1 MRLEALATGIDPA
14 TAGAYPVGME
24 GDPLRV
30 DTLGLIRALVADR
43 LAGVPTPL
51 LAARFHESM
60 AQAVAEACRRLAAR
74 TGLRRVALSGGVFQN
89 ALLLER
95 ADTLLRDSGLDVYA
109 NRSVPANDGGI
120 SLGQALVA
128 AARSRLAAEV
138 AG

>member
-1 MRLEALATGIDPA
+1 V
-14 TAGAYPVGME
+14 TA
-24 GDPLRV
+24 
-30 DTLGLIRALVADR
+30 
-43 LAGVPTPL
+43 
-51 LAARFHESM
+51 
-60 AQAVAEACRRLAAR
+60 ACRRLCAE

-95 ADTLLRDSGLDVYA
+95 VDALLRDSGLEVYS

-128 AARSRLAAEV
+128 AARSRRAPAPAEV